1 METKLTLATSR
12 ETQSITSVT
21 VDSGSLEIPSGYVS
35 LMDSGQG
42 LSQSV
47 IVRSMLQCE
56 IWQLYD
62 T

>member
-1 METKLTLATSR
+1 METKLTLATLR

-21 VDSGSLEIPSGYVS
+21 VDSSSLEIPSGYVS

-56 IWQLYD
+56 IWANL
-62 T
+62 